1 MGRQPVP
8 ISAADI
14 AEYAQCSACNVVFN
28 TEGVSKSKM
37 IQVYKNHC
45 LTQKHLIA
53 ISTMSQDEPS
63 NARDVSEVESIV
75 KKQQEQIDVLMRA
88 VKELSKENQEMKERF
103 IRAEHRYKQ
112 LQTDLFGV
120 ANKYGKDNEGLVA
133 YKSINERITALENR
147 PVAPTTPTVPT
158 APVPSVPTVPSA
170 PVEEKK
176 EEHKY
181 VNDDN
186 IEDFNPYKLKKKYE
200 IPDKY
205 EFDDDMIEKIGCLS
219 VIINNK
225 DDEDE
230 GIDAIED
237 FIYEFDC
244 DFGSWLNKIRA
255 NSNEV
260 LCLDK
265 INQIQID
272 INNIV
277 SVLEK
282 IRDDFQNPK
291 YNAENKGIQNLQ
303 KKMLEYA
310 YKIWTMKDLI

>member
-1 MGRQPVP
+1 MGRQTVP

-28 TEGVSKSKM
+28 TQGVSKSKM

-53 ISTMSQDEPS
+53 ISTTSQDEAS

-75 KKQQEQIDVLMRA
+75 KKQQEQIDVLIRA
-88 VKELSKENQEMKERF
+88 VKELSKENLEMKERF
-103 IRAEHRYKQ
+103 IRAENRYKQ

-120 ANKYGKDNEGLVA
+120 ANRYGKDNEGLVA
-133 YKSINERITALENR
+133 YKSLNERITALENR
-147 PVAPTTPTVPT
+147 PVPTAPTAPTVPS
-158 APVPSVPTVPSA
+158 PSVPSA
-170 PVEEKK
+170 PVEKEK
-176 EEHKY
+176 EEPKY

-186 IEDFNPYKLKKKYE
+186 IEDFNPYTQKKKYE
-200 IPDKY
+200 IPKEY
-205 EFDDDMIEKIGCLS
+205 EFDDDMIEKIGFLS
-219 VIINNK
+219 VIISNK
-225 DDEDE
+225 DDQDE
-230 GIDAIED
+230 GTDAIED
-237 FIYEFDC
+237 FIYEFEC

-255 NSNEV
+255 NSSHC

-291 YNAENKGIQNLQ
+291 YNANNKGIQNLQ
-303 KKMLEYA
+303 TKMLEYA
-310 YKIWTMKDLI
+310 SKIWTIKDLM